1 MAAPRLGA
9 AQGQP
14 GRRVLRFVPQAD
26 LALLDPIHSVAFVS
40 RNHAMMVYDTLYGWD
55 AELRARPQMAEG
67 HTISNDG
74 REWRI
79 RLREGLRFAC
89 AFMMANR
96 CARRIALPPSAA
108 GRRVMPLAR
117 RFGQ

>member
-1 MAAPRLGA
+1 LVASAAALAAPRLGS

-55 AELRARPQMAEG
+55 AELRAPA
-67 HTISNDG
+67 NG
-74 REWRI
+74 R
-79 RLREGLRFAC
+79 GAHH
-89 AFMMANR
+89 
-96 CARRIALPPSAA
+96 
-108 GRRVMPLAR
+108 
-117 RFGQ
+117 QQ

>member
-1 MAAPRLGA
+1 MLRRNLLAASAAAMAAPRLGA

-79 RLREGLRFAC
+79 RLREGLRFHDGEPVRAQDC
-89 AFMMANR
+89 A
-96 CARRIALPPSAA
+96 
-108 GRRVMPLAR
+108 
-117 RFGQ
+117 